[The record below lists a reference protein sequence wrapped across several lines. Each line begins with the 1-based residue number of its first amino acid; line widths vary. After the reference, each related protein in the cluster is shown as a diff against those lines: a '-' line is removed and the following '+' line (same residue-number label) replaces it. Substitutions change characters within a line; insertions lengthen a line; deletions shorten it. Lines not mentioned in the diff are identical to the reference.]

1 MSIIEKKNIYC
12 IIMINSKKF
21 VNLPNK
27 YKTLLER
34 SVNYFSRE
42 DVKKIA
48 RNEINYKETIIIY
61 NNINKLMK
69 ELDCNSYDMDNIL
82 KNYDKKNTMVD
93 ILKKFIN
100 IRNKQIA
107 VKASK
112 SDLWKNNLK
121 QLISRSRT
129 NFKDK
134 ISLDLME
141 KAYINL
147 LQDYKNNWKG
157 YWTSMDLDNKGDIRS
172 INIFD
177 RDDYD
182 KIQKYIGVNKGW
194 RMKNE
199 SEIERLKNI

>member
-1 MSIIEKKNIYC
+1 MSIIEKKYIYC

-157 YWTSMDLDNKGDIRS
+157 YWTSMELDNKGDINS

-182 KIQKYIGVNKGW
+182 KIQKYIGKNKGW

-199 SEIERLKNI
+199 LEIERLKNI

>member
-1 MSIIEKKNIYC
+1 
-12 IIMINSKKF
+12 MINSKKF

-157 YWTSMDLDNKGDIRS
+157 YWTSMELDNKGDINS

-182 KIQKYIGVNKGW
+182 KIQKYIGKNKGW

-199 SEIERLKNI
+199 LEIERLKNI

>member
-27 YKTLLER
+27 YRKLLDK
-34 SVNYFSRE
+34 SVAYFSRE
-42 DVKKIA
+42 DIKNIA
-48 RNEINYKETIIIY
+48 TNNISYNDSTRIY
-61 NNINKLMK
+61 ENINKLMK

-82 KNYDKKNTMVD
+82 KNYEKKNTVVD
-93 ILKKFIN
+93 ILKKYIN

-112 SDLWKNNLK
+112 TDLWKSNLK
-121 QLISRSRT
+121 ELVTRSKG

-147 LQDYKNNWKG
+147 LQDYKNNWQG
-157 YWTSMDLDNKGDIRS
+157 YWTSMNIDNKGDIKS

-177 RDDYD
+177 TEDYD
-182 KIQKYIGVNKGW
+182 KIQKYIGKNKEW

-199 SEIERLKNI
+199 SEIERLKNL

>member
-1 MSIIEKKNIYC
+1 
-12 IIMINSKKF
+12 MINSKKF

-27 YKTLLER
+27 YRKLLDK
-34 SVNYFSRE
+34 SVAYFSRE
-42 DVKKIA
+42 DIKNIA
-48 RNEINYKETIIIY
+48 TNNISYNDSTRIY
-61 NNINKLMK
+61 ENINKLMK

-82 KNYDKKNTMVD
+82 KNYEKKNTVVD
-93 ILKKFIN
+93 ILKKYIN

-112 SDLWKNNLK
+112 TDLWKSNLK
-121 QLISRSRT
+121 ELVTRSKG

-157 YWTSMDLDNKGDIRS
+157 YWTSMELDNKGDIKS

-177 RDDYD
+177 TEDYD
-182 KIQKYIGVNKGW
+182 KIQKYIGKNKEW

-199 SEIERLKNI
+199 SEIERLKNL

>member
-1 MSIIEKKNIYC
+1 
-12 IIMINSKKF
+12 MINSKKF

-27 YKTLLER
+27 YRKLLDK
-34 SVNYFSRE
+34 SVAYFSRE
-42 DVKKIA
+42 DIKNIA
-48 RNEINYKETIIIY
+48 TNNISYNDSTRIY
-61 NNINKLMK
+61 ENINKLMK

-82 KNYDKKNTMVD
+82 KNYEKKNTVVD
-93 ILKKFIN
+93 ILKKYIN

-112 SDLWKNNLK
+112 TDLWKSNLK
-121 QLISRSRT
+121 ELVTRSKG

-147 LQDYKNNWKG
+147 LQDYKNNWQG
-157 YWTSMDLDNKGDIRS
+157 YWTSMNIDNKGDIKS

-177 RDDYD
+177 TEDYD
-182 KIQKYIGVNKGW
+182 KIQKYIGKNKEW

-199 SEIERLKNI
+199 SEIERLKNL